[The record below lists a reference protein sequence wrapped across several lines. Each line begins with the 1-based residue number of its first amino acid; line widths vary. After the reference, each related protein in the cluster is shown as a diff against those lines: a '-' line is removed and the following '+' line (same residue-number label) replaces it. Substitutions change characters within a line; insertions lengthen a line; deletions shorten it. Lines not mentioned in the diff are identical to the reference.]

1 MIRFHVSV
9 TSNKMAQ
16 FQISQPR
23 RSTLLWKLQP
33 GWRIILEKTAASKQT
48 VYLHLPLSSSSV
60 SGFSCGAHYTTIP
73 TDSQGPSSASD
84 ALSPSVNRER
94 AVDNG
99 SDCRYNLVEQER
111 SSVAD
116 LQEAL
121 VHLDSLVEQ
130 QKQVDNIPGIAI
142 AVTDRKKL
150 LRVAAYG
157 LADVAA
163 KTPVTADT
171 LFEIGSITKSFT
183 AIALLQLHEEGLV
196 DLHAP
201 VTRYLPWFSVP
212 SKYEPITLHHL
223 LSHTAGLIMGTEFS
237 TEARY
242 EVWAL
247 RETEV
252 AAPPGTFFYYSNVG
266 YKALGLVLEQ
276 LLGQE
281 YGQIIRERILDPLG
295 MAATDAVITHETRKR
310 LAVGFETL
318 YDDRPAHPSHPL
330 APAAWFETGT
340 ADGSIA
346 ATAADMATYL
356 RMLMNHGQGPHRRIL
371 SEAGF
376 RLMTQRVIEPPQGG
390 EEHGTFY
397 GYGLNISEDGGHILI
412 GHDGG
417 MVGYYA
423 AILAD
428 LDDGLGVVV
437 LTNAPGEPGRIAWL
451 ALQVLRA
458 AHHGQ
463 SLPSLPP
470 IPDPTRIENAADYA
484 GTYRAEGGTF
494 TITDEEM
501 RLVMQHGAE
510 RTILQQSGPD
520 RFYVCHPDFSR
531 FLLRFGREDGQVV
544 EAFHG
549 PAWYVHERYAG
560 LSTGQYPT
568 RWVAYTGHYRSHN
581 PWFSNFR
588 IVLRKGT
595 LVLSTPWGD
604 EQTLVAMGGSLFRV
618 GDDARSPERI
628 RFDTLVDGRAIR
640 ANLSGCDYY
649 RTFTP

>member
-1 MIRFHVSV
+1 
-9 TSNKMAQ
+9 
-16 FQISQPR
+16 
-23 RSTLLWKLQP
+23 
-33 GWRIILEKTAASKQT
+33 
-48 VYLHLPLSSSSV
+48 
-60 SGFSCGAHYTTIP
+60 
-73 TDSQGPSSASD
+73 
-84 ALSPSVNRER
+84 
-94 AVDNG
+94 
-99 SDCRYNLVEQER
+99 
-111 SSVAD
+111 VAG

-121 VHLDSLVEQ
+121 TYLDSLVEQ
-130 QKQVDNIPGIAI
+130 QKQVDNIPGVAI
-142 AVTDRKKL
+142 AVTDRKQL

-183 AIALLQLHEEGLV
+183 AIALLQLHEVGLA

-201 VTRYLPWFSVP
+201 VTRYLPWFCVP

-252 AAPPGTFFYYSNVG
+252 AAPPGTFFHYSNVG
-266 YKALGLVLEQ
+266 YKALGLVLEE
-276 LLGQE
+276 LLGQG
-281 YGQIIRERILDPLG
+281 YGQIIQKRILDPLG
-295 MAATDAVITHETRKR
+295 MAATDATITHETRKR
-310 LAVGFETL
+310 LAVGFEPL
-318 YDDRPAHPSHPL
+318 YDDRPAQPSHPL
-330 APAAWFETGT
+330 VPATWLETGT

-346 ATAADMATYL
+346 ATATDMATYL

-371 SEAGF
+371 GEEGF
-376 RLMTQRVIEPPQGG
+376 RLMTRRVIGLPGDEG
-390 EEHGTFY
+390 HGTFY
-397 GYGLNISEDGGHILI
+397 GYGLDISEDDGHTCI

-437 LTNAPGEPGRIAWL
+437 LTNAPGQPGEIARL

-463 SLPSLPP
+463 PLPSLPP

-484 GTYRAEGGTF
+484 GTYKAEAGTF
-494 TITDEEM
+494 TLVAEDK
-501 RLVMQHGAE
+501 RLVMEHGAE
-510 RTILQQSGPD
+510 RTILQQSGED

-549 PAWYVHERYAG
+549 SAWYVHERHAG
-560 LSTGQYPT
+560 RATCQCPEQ
-568 RWVAYTGHYRSHN
+568 WPAYTGHYRSHN

-595 LVLSTPWGD
+595 LLLSTSWGD
-604 EQTLVAMGGSLFRV
+604 EQTLTAMGGGLFRI

-628 RFDTLVDGRAIR
+628 RFDTLLDGRAIR